1 MTPSQAN
8 TQVRSGFY
16 TLLYKELLRFWR
28 VGFQTIAA
36 PVITALLYLIV
47 FAQVLQGRVQVYGE
61 IPYTTFLIPGLM
73 MMSMLQNAFAN
84 KAQSG
89 RGLQSTSIQ
98 AHEIHHNCDCFSRQQ
113 ASKQSSRSSPQT
125 HTHTH
130 HTHTHTHTHNV

>member
-1 MTPSQAN
+1 MTPFQAN
-8 TQVRSGFY
+8 PQVRSGFY

-47 FAQVLQGRVQVYGE
+47 FAQVLQDRVQVYGE

-84 KAQSG
+84 PSSSLIQSRVTG
-89 RGLQSTSIQ
+89 NLVFVLLTPISNREFFSAYVLAAVVRGLSVG
-98 AHEIHHNCDCFSRQQ
+98 AG
-113 ASKQSSRSSPQT
+113 KP
-125 HTHTH
+125 
-130 HTHTHTHTHNV
+130 NVQYPTDVT